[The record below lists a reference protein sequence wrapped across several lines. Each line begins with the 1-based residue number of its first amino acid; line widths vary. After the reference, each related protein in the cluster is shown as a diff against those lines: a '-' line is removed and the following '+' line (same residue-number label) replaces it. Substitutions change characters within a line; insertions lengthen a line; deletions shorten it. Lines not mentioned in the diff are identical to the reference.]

1 MLLLTFLSSSP
12 FSMTEGMLIF
22 IIALVIFQIVCMMKL
37 FEKAGKP
44 GWAAIVPIYNLIV
57 MLEIIGKPTWWVI
70 LALIPIVNFVVLII
84 IWHQLSLS
92 FGKDGLYTVGLI
104 LLGIIF
110 LPMLAFGN
118 AQYVGPGG
126 VPSSR

>member
-1 MLLLTFLSSSP
+1 
-12 FSMTEGMLIF
+12 
-22 IIALVIFQIVCMMKL
+22 
-37 FEKAGKP
+37 
-44 GWAAIVPIYNLIV
+44 

-118 AQYVGPGG
+118 ARYVGPGG